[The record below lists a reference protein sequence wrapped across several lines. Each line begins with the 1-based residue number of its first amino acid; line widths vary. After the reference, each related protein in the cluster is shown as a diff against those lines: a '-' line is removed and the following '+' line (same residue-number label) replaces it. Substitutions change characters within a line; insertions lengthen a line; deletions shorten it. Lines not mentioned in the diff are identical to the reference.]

1 MTHGILTG
9 RALGAATLGTALLL
23 GASGVLAQGGTAQ
36 ARVLSST
43 PLTEQG
49 QVSGYSVEYEYDGQ
63 RYTTRTQQ
71 PPGATLPVQVT
82 SMGVST
88 YPVAPQATPSARP
101 LDEQPGVYGTAP
113 APGAPAWAHVQ
124 PQPGVVLSAGEA
136 PQAAYPAPA
145 VSYYPAPPPVVYG
158 APVYGTPVYA
168 YPQAQPWVYPP
179 VNLSFN
185 LGYSRGWGGHGYRGR
200 HGYYGR
206 GWR

>member
-9 RALGAATLGTALLL
+9 RMAAAPLAAALLL
-23 GASGVLAQGGTAQ
+23 AAGGALAQSGTAQ

-49 QVSGYSVEYEYDGQ
+49 QVSGYSVEYEYGGQ

-71 PPGATLPVQVT
+71 PPGATLPIQVT

-88 YPVAPQATPSARP
+88 YPVAPQGTASAQP
-101 LDEQPGVYGTAP
+101 LDEPGVYRTEPP
-113 APGAPAWAHVQ
+113 AHDSGAPAWAHVQ
-124 PQPGVVLSAGEA
+124 PQPGVVLSAGQA
-136 PQAAYPAPA
+136 PQPVAAAVYHPAP
-145 VSYYPAPPPVVYG
+145 VVNYYAPAPVVYG
-158 APVYGTPVYA
+158 APVYA